1 MSESEIIGVYGITE
15 NGPLL
20 VYDKNIGRVDK
31 TTHSGY
37 IKFIKNDESSTS
49 EIKTFDINI
58 GPICVYK
65 EEDGD
70 ISEEHSLPHS
80 NLIYIKKSKGG
91 RKSKKLRKTKKG
103 KKMSRRF

>member
-1 MSESEIIGVYGITE
+1 MSESEIIGVYGIKE
-15 NGPLL
+15 NGSLL

-31 TTHSGY
+31 TTHPGY
-37 IKFIKNDESSTS
+37 IKFIKNDETTS

-58 GPICVYK
+58 GPVCVYK

-70 ISEEHSLPHS
+70 ISEEHSLPHP
-80 NLIYIKKSKGG
+80 NVIYIKKSKGG
-91 RKSKKLRKTKKG
+91 RKTKKGRKGKKG